1 MRGSHLLRALKSCG
15 IQLGFVGRGGGWGG
29 GGTKIRFQT
38 VEADFRIRVVS
49 KAKSIAQSL
58 FIYFQETK
66 TCLTRT
72 SMLADL

>member
-1 MRGSHLLRALKSCG
+1 M
-15 IQLGFVGRGGGWGG
+15 GG